1 MSQPLAYEPVATTC
15 PYCGVGCGVIA
26 EPSPE
31 GITVHG
37 DANHP
42 ANVGRLC
49 SKGANLAET
58 VGDEDRL
65 TAPEVWGKH
74 VTWFRALDEVAN
86 GFRQVIDKHG
96 PDAVAF
102 YLSGQLLTED
112 YYVANKLLKG
122 YVGTGNVDTNSRLC
136 MSSAVAGHMR
146 AFGEDLVPTA
156 YADIDHAEL
165 IVLVGSN
172 TAWCHPIVYRRMMDA
187 KEANPNTKLVVI
199 DPRRTPTA
207 DDADLHLPV
216 EPGTDGYLFNGLL
229 AHLQSHGAIDWQF
242 LEKHTS
248 GFSDALASAQ
258 EGPSSTP
265 EVARACGLSE
275 QAVAE
280 FFGMFHRTSK
290 TITMFSQG
298 INQSSSGTDK
308 VNAIIN
314 CHLLTGRIGKP
325 GMGPFS
331 ITGQPNAMGG
341 REVGGLA
348 NTLAAHRGYDAAD
361 DIQAF
366 WESPTIARQPGR
378 KAVDLFDAIFDG
390 EIKAVWIMAT
400 NPVVSMP
407 NADKVREALNQCDLV
422 VVSDMTRNTDTAKWA
437 DVLLPAAAWGEKDG
451 TVTNSDRHIS
461 RQRPFKEPAGEARP
475 DWWQICEVARRMG
488 YTEGFNYNSP
498 HEIFDEHARLSGFRN
513 EGQYLF
519 DITGLAGKTRA
530 AYDAMEPIQWPV
542 PKGAFVG
549 TNRLFTDGQFPT
561 EDGRARFVSVAPRD
575 PANPPD
581 DAFPLRLNS
590 GRVRDHW
597 HTLTRT
603 ARAPR
608 LNQHIAEPTLAM
620 HPGDMRRGGIS
631 DGQLVRVASQYGE
644 AVIRAEESEAQK
656 LGQVFMP
663 IHWNDQFASCA
674 RVGAL
679 ANPEVCPVSGEP
691 EFKHTPIRVEPVTAA
706 WHGFAFA
713 RKQLLVND
721 LDYWVRVPGDGFER
735 YELADTRQL
744 QEFASWARRLLGA
757 GEDADWLEFEDPSAG
772 HYRAALLE
780 DDRLIGCIFISPT
793 NSLPARNWLARLF
806 DKPAIEDADRMRLL
820 TGQPPKGEVDTGAV
834 VCSCYGVSETAVR
847 RAIREDGADSVE
859 ALGALLGAGT
869 NCGSCLSEL
878 KEMLS

>member
-1 MSQPLAYEPVATTC
+1 MAATTASQPVATTC

-26 EPSPE
+26 QPGPD
-31 GITVHG
+31 GVAVHG

-49 SKGANLAET
+49 SKGANLGET
-58 VGDEDRL
+58 VGHDDRL
-65 TAPEVWGKH
+65 TIPEVRGKQ
-74 VTWFRALDEVAN
+74 VTWFRALDEVAS
-86 GFRQVIDKHG
+86 GFRQVIDKYG

-136 MSSAVAGHMR
+136 MSSAVAGHTR
-146 AFGEDLVPTA
+146 AFGEDLVPTS
-156 YADIDHAEL
+156 YSDIDHAEL
-165 IVLVGSN
+165 MVLVGSN

-207 DDADLHLPV
+207 DDADLHLPLD
-216 EPGTDGYLFNGLL
+216 PGTDGYLFNALL
-229 AHLQSHGAIDWQF
+229 AHLQSHGKVDWGF
-242 LEKHTS
+242 LEQHTS
-248 GFSDALASAQ
+248 GFGEALASAQ
-258 EGPSSTP
+258 QGVSSTP
-265 EVARACGLSE
+265 EVARACGLPE
-275 QAVAE
+275 QSVAE
-280 FFGMFHRTSK
+280 FFGLFARCEK

-298 INQSSSGTDK
+298 INQSATGTDK

-325 GMGPFS
+325 GAGPFS

-361 DIQAF
+361 AIQTF
-366 WESPTIARQPGR
+366 WDSPTIATEPGR
-378 KAVDLFDAIFDG
+378 KAVDLFDAIHDG

-407 NADKVREALNQCDLV
+407 DADKVRAALNDCELV
-422 VVSDMTRNTDTAKWA
+422 VVSDMTRSTDTAKWA
-437 DVLLPAAAWGEKDG
+437 HVLLPAAAWGEKDG

-461 RQRPFKEPAGEARP
+461 RQRPFKAPPGEARP
-475 DWWQICEVARRMG
+475 DWWQICELARRMG
-488 YTEGFNYNSP
+488 YNEGFNFEGP

-513 EGQYLF
+513 DGHYLF
-519 DITGLAGKTRA
+519 DITGLAGKSRA

-542 PKGAFVG
+542 PSGAFVG
-549 TNRLFTDGQFPT
+549 TNRLFTDGQFAT
-561 EDGRARFVSVAPRD
+561 EDGRARFVSVVPRD

-581 DAFPLRLNS
+581 ETYPLRLNT

-620 HPGDMRRGGIS
+620 HPGDMRRAGVG
-631 DGQLVRVASQYGE
+631 DGDLVRVASHWGT
-644 AVIRAEESEAQK
+644 AVIRAEASDGQK

-663 IHWNDQFASCA
+663 IHWNDQFASSA

-691 EFKHTPIRVEPVTAA
+691 EFKHTPVRVEPVAAA

-713 RKQLLVND
+713 RQRLLVGD
-721 LDYWVRVPGDGFER
+721 LAYWVRVPGDSFQR
-735 YELADTRQL
+735 YELADDKQP
-744 QEFASWARRLLGA
+744 EGFATWAQALLGA
-757 GEDADWLEFEDPSAG
+757 GEDADWLEYIDPSAG
-772 HYRAALLE
+772 HYRAALVE
-780 DDRLIGCIFISPT
+780 DDQLVGCIFISPG

-806 DKPAIEDADRMRLL
+806 EKPVLEEADRMRLL
-820 TGQPPKGEVDTGAV
+820 TGQPPRGEIETGPV
-834 VCSCYGVSETAVR
+834 VCSCYGVSETAIK

-859 ALGALLGAGT
+859 AVGEQLGAGT
-869 NCGSCLSEL
+869 NCGSCISEI